1 MENTLYT
8 LRLISCVV
16 LFHDTKLKT
25 LMICGA
31 KFKTEKDY
39 EVFRLID
46 KVRLELW
53 IISSKITNEM

>member
-1 MENTLYT
+1 MEKTLYT
-8 LRLISCVV
+8 LRLISCVA

-46 KVRLELW
+46 KVRLEL
-53 IISSKITNEM
+53 